1 MFSTQKNS
9 GVYKASTAQVV
20 YNVQVVV
27 PVYLNNRCINALR
40 VNGNSA
46 ITLLDSRLV
55 ESHQIVSGETIQLRG
70 AFDDNFVEKPV
81 ADVDLRSP
89 HFACNKNIRV
99 KVAVT
104 ALPDNLQYIIGNTL
118 FTHYSHFQDTIKVTS
133 HSLATYIRQS
143 LTSACLL
150 TTILRV
156 MFCEVA
162 RRSLTVHRS
171 FYLQNG
177 RRPGY
182 AVVAIQHPRTSK
194 VTILLNFPYILP
206 GIQSHSPRA
215 PPWPSPHACCGLVLP
230 VNQYVVASP
239 A

>member
-20 YNVQVVV
+20 YNVVV

-46 ITLLDSRLV
+46 ITLVDSRLV

-150 TTILRV
+150 TTIVRA

-162 RRSLTVHRS
+162 RPKFNCTSIILFTERSSARVCSCRDSTSKNIQGYYTTEFPLYSSRSLLT
-171 FYLQNG
+171 L
-177 RRPGY
+177 
-182 AVVAIQHPRTSK
+182 IK
-194 VTILLNFPYILP
+194 LLEL
-206 GIQSHSPRA
+206 S
-215 PPWPSPHACCGLVLP
+215 
-230 VNQYVVASP
+230 
-239 A
+239 